1 MTTIEIA
8 AYKELVGQLIKFQE
22 NQVLILQKLADL
34 VPKEEPAATSVVVGP
49 GTLQFDAVQDA
60 QISAKEATIFGEE
73 FSEEEMARQF
83 NEPPPVRLPTK
94 PLKEMTKAEI
104 EALESS
110 ADNSNDLYKIKARVA
125 NLARFGGAS
134 LTAQGE
140 MLANTYVHVL
150 KAFYDFAE
158 TIPDKTIRNNLVS
171 LIRKHED
178 MPANLIAAAGAG
190 VNQRPGPKR

>member
-1 MTTIEIA
+1 VTTIEIA